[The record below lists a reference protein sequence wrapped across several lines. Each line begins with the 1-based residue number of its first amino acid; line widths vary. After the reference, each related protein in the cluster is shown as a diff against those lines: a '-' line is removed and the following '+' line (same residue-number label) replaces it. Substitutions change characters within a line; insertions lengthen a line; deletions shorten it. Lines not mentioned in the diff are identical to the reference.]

1 VIIPLLFLAATFAAP
16 NPPTAAKSAA
26 VPAKDG
32 WAEAFALSQVE
43 VPAGIDDQVG
53 GLAFLDDGRLAVA
66 FHRGEVFIRQTDG
79 SWKQF
84 AEGLHEP
91 LGLLPDG
98 KGALIVMQRPELTR
112 LEDTNN
118 DGKADRYRTLWDDF
132 GMTGNYHEFAFGP
145 ARGPDG
151 ALYVA
156 LNLASSG
163 AGVFKEIRGTWSEI
177 GQASRQQ
184 LMSGQTKTAGRMYSR
199 VPYRG
204 CIMRIADG
212 GRGAAE
218 LYATGFRSPNGIGF
232 DAQGRLLVNDN
243 QGDWRGSSPL
253 QVVTKGSFNGHPA
266 SLVWTPGWDKGD
278 PLALPVDELEKRRQ
292 APGGVFIQGE
302 LSNSPTQPAVFP
314 KSWGALAGQ
323 VVFGEM
329 NAARLVRF
337 VGEDIG
343 GVHQGA
349 MIPFLDTKALRNGN
363 HRLAFAPDGA
373 LHVGKTH
380 LSWAGN
386 NGIVRIEAPKALPA
400 LIESVHLT
408 ATGFEVRFTEA
419 IDLAS
424 YQVSLR
430 RFRYLYHVRYG
441 SPKTDEAPLLV
452 RSNILSKD
460 RRTMAIEL
468 GEPIREGFIH
478 ELSFPG
484 IRSAAGEEIL
494 GPIAYYQVV
503 KSQRTR

>member
-1 VIIPLLFLAATFAAP
+1 VIIPLLFLAATIAAP

-112 LEDTNN
+112 LEDTNS

-494 GPIAYYQVV
+494 GPVAYYQVV

>member
-1 VIIPLLFLAATFAAP
+1 MIIPLLFLAATIAAP

-156 LNLASSG
+156 LNLASAG

-503 KSQRTR
+503 KSQRPR

>member
-1 VIIPLLFLAATFAAP
+1 VIIPLLFLSATIAAP
-16 NPPTAAKSAA
+16 NPPPAAKSTA

-156 LNLASSG
+156 LNLASAG

-494 GPIAYYQVV
+494 GPVAYYQVV

>member
-1 VIIPLLFLAATFAAP
+1 MIIPLLFLSATIAAP

-494 GPIAYYQVV
+494 GPVAYYQVV

>member
-112 LEDTNN
+112 LEDTNS

-184 LMSGQTKTAGRMYSR
+184 MMSGQTKTAGRMYSR

-386 NGIVRIEAPKALPA
+386 NGIVRVEAPKALPA

-494 GPIAYYQVV
+494 GPVAYYQVV

>member
-1 VIIPLLFLAATFAAP
+1 VIIPLLFLSATIAAP

-503 KSQRTR
+503 KSQRIR

>member
-1 VIIPLLFLAATFAAP
+1 MIIPLLFLAATIAAP

-503 KSQRTR
+503 KSQRPR

>member
-1 VIIPLLFLAATFAAP
+1 VIIPLLFLAATIAAP

-156 LNLASSG
+156 LNLASAG

-503 KSQRTR
+503 KSQRPR

>member
-1 VIIPLLFLAATFAAP
+1 MIIPLLFLSATIAAP
-16 NPPTAAKSAA
+16 NPPTAAKSSA

>member
-1 VIIPLLFLAATFAAP
+1 MIIPLLFLAATFAAP
-16 NPPTAAKSAA
+16 NPPTAAKSSA

>member
-1 VIIPLLFLAATFAAP
+1 MIIPLLFLAATFAAP

-112 LEDTNN
+112 LEDTNS

>member
-1 VIIPLLFLAATFAAP
+1 MIIPLLFLAATIAAP
-16 NPPTAAKSAA
+16 NPPPAAKSTA

-386 NGIVRIEAPKALPA
+386 NGIIRIEAPKALPA

>member
-16 NPPTAAKSAA
+16 NPPTAAKSSA

-302 LSNSPTQPAVFP
+302 LSN
-314 KSWGALAGQ
+314 
-323 VVFGEM
+323 
-329 NAARLVRF
+329 
-337 VGEDIG
+337 
-343 GVHQGA
+343 
-349 MIPFLDTKALRNGN
+349 
-363 HRLAFAPDGA
+363 
-373 LHVGKTH
+373 
-380 LSWAGN
+380 
-386 NGIVRIEAPKALPA
+386 
-400 LIESVHLT
+400 
-408 ATGFEVRFTEA
+408 
-419 IDLAS
+419 
-424 YQVSLR
+424 LR
-430 RFRYLYHVRYG
+430 R
-441 SPKTDEAPLLV
+441 SPRCSRSPGV
-452 RSNILSKD
+452 RSPD
-460 RRTMAIEL
+460 R
-468 GEPIREGFIH
+468 
-478 ELSFPG
+478 SS
-484 IRSAAGEEIL
+484 SA
-494 GPIAYYQVV
+494 
-503 KSQRTR
+503 K

>member
-1 VIIPLLFLAATFAAP
+1 VIIPLLFLSATIAAP

-494 GPIAYYQVV
+494 GPVAYYQVV

>member
-1 VIIPLLFLAATFAAP
+1 MIIPLLFLAATFAAP

-386 NGIVRIEAPKALPA
+386 NGIIRIEAPKALPA

>member
-1 VIIPLLFLAATFAAP
+1 MIIPLLFLAATFAAP
-16 NPPTAAKSAA
+16 NPPTAAKSSA

-112 LEDTNN
+112 LEDTNS

>member
-1 VIIPLLFLAATFAAP
+1 MIIPLLFLSATIAAP

-494 GPIAYYQVV
+494 GPVAYYQVV
-503 KSQRTR
+503 KSQRPR

>member
-1 VIIPLLFLAATFAAP
+1 MIIPLLFLAATIAAP
-16 NPPTAAKSAA
+16 NPPPAAKSAA

-156 LNLASSG
+156 LNLASAG
-163 AGVFKEIRGTWSEI
+163 AGVFKEIRGAWSEI

-243 QGDWRGSSPL
+243 QGD
-253 QVVTKGSFNGHPA
+253 
-266 SLVWTPGWDKGD
+266 
-278 PLALPVDELEKRRQ
+278 
-292 APGGVFIQGE
+292 
-302 LSNSPTQPAVFP
+302 
-314 KSWGALAGQ
+314 
-323 VVFGEM
+323 
-329 NAARLVRF
+329 
-337 VGEDIG
+337 
-343 GVHQGA
+343 
-349 MIPFLDTKALRNGN
+349 
-363 HRLAFAPDGA
+363 
-373 LHVGKTH
+373 
-380 LSWAGN
+380 
-386 NGIVRIEAPKALPA
+386 
-400 LIESVHLT
+400 
-408 ATGFEVRFTEA
+408 
-419 IDLAS
+419 
-424 YQVSLR
+424 
-430 RFRYLYHVRYG
+430 
-441 SPKTDEAPLLV
+441 
-452 RSNILSKD
+452 
-460 RRTMAIEL
+460 
-468 GEPIREGFIH
+468 
-478 ELSFPG
+478 
-484 IRSAAGEEIL
+484 
-494 GPIAYYQVV
+494 
-503 KSQRTR
+503 

>member
-1 VIIPLLFLAATFAAP
+1 MIIPLLFLAATFAAP

>member
-1 VIIPLLFLAATFAAP
+1 VIIPLLFLAATIAAP
-16 NPPTAAKSAA
+16 NPPPAAKSTA

-386 NGIVRIEAPKALPA
+386 NGIIRIEAPKALPA

>member
-1 VIIPLLFLAATFAAP
+1 VIIPLLFLAATIAAP

>member
-1 VIIPLLFLAATFAAP
+1 MIIPLLFLAATFAAP

-503 KSQRTR
+503 KSQRPR

>member
-1 VIIPLLFLAATFAAP
+1 MIIPLLFLAATIAAP
-16 NPPTAAKSAA
+16 NPPPAAKSAA

-156 LNLASSG
+156 LNLASAG
-163 AGVFKEIRGTWSEI
+163 AGVFKEIRGAWSEI

>member
-1 VIIPLLFLAATFAAP
+1 VIIPLLFLSATIAAP
-16 NPPTAAKSAA
+16 NPPPAAKSTA

-112 LEDTNN
+112 LEDTNS

-156 LNLASSG
+156 LNLASAG

-494 GPIAYYQVV
+494 GPVAYYQVV
-503 KSQRTR
+503 KSQRPR